1 MPFLLSMLFISSV
14 AVTLFVSSAA
24 AITPHAPQA
33 ATVFPSTIGFT
44 ASSFSTSAG
53 GAAVCLN
60 GKISVTASA
69 NNTRILYSALPDQRN
84 GTGTI
89 QHLLETN
96 PTTYTESNGGS
107 TVVSGTWSI
116 ASRLCFPATT
126 AAAAKVTTVQLLTHG
141 ATLDSTYWDF
151 ANGYSYINAATAA
164 GYATFSYDR
173 LGVGNSAHPD
183 PIRVVQAALQVE
195 ILHQLVLLLRVTP
208 GLGGKLFKKV
218 VGVGHSA
225 GSTFTQAVSAKYPND
240 FDAVVLTGITTST
253 ASLSAAQAANC
264 LAIANRQDFRF
275 AGLANGYFTIGSGI
289 LGLQFSYFRYPYF
302 DPASKSLTQLS
313 INHYSS

>member
-1 MPFLLSMLFISSV
+1 MLFVSSV

-33 ATVFPSTIGFT
+33 ATVFPSTTGFT

-89 QHLLETN
+89 QHLLETY

-164 GYATFSYDR
+164 GYATS
-173 LGVGNSAHPD
+173 P
-183 PIRVVQAALQVE
+183 
-195 ILHQLVLLLRVTP
+195 
-208 GLGGKLFKKV
+208 
-218 VGVGHSA
+218 
-225 GSTFTQAVSAKYPND
+225 
-240 FDAVVLTGITTST
+240 TTDSE
-253 ASLSAAQAANC
+253 
-264 LAIANRQDFRF
+264 
-275 AGLANGYFTIGSGI
+275 SGI
-289 LGLQFSYFRYPYF
+289 RRTQTQSRSSKPLFRLRFSTSLFFYC
-302 DPASKSLTQLS
+302 ASRPVSVAS
-313 INHYSS
+313 CSRR